1 MKNAKKSRQI
11 SVEKRKTDRENETIG
26 KEKGKLK
33 RRLERSVPKGEV
45 KRKVGVLDCSYVQY
59 IYKGFLF
66 LQIQFSGLDDKDHLL
81 KCYNYT

>member
-45 KRKVGVLDCSYVQY
+45 KGKVGVLDCSYV
-59 IYKGFLF
+59 
-66 LQIQFSGLDDKDHLL
+66 
-81 KCYNYT
+81 

>member
-45 KRKVGVLDCSYVQY
+45 KGKVGVLDCSYVQY
-59 IYKGFLF
+59 IYIRGFYSF
-66 LQIQFSGLDDKDHLL
+66 RFSSEVLMIK
-81 KCYNYT
+81 TIF